1 MSISPQHLIFPQRL
15 IIFFFVFFFCFIR
28 CTYILSPCVFF
39 IDMLHIKIDRR
50 RPSSIFLT
58 QPVLSKNEKQLSVSS
73 DIGHLMLCNYS
84 LYTVLK
90 QEMPNK
96 CKKES
101 CIVFSLCCPFI
112 RRKTKKNLSQTI
124 RWIHY
129 KPLSILPLYN
139 TPHAK
144 SNRITITRE

>member
-1 MSISPQHLIFPQRL
+1 
-15 IIFFFVFFFCFIR
+15 
-28 CTYILSPCVFF
+28 
-39 IDMLHIKIDRR
+39 MLHIKIDRR

-96 CKKES
+96 CKKR
-101 CIVFSLCCPFI
+101 IVHRFFFNVAHLFEGKQKRTSPKQSVEFIISLY
-112 RRKTKKNLSQTI
+112 LYYHYTI
-124 RWIHY
+124 YRTQ
-129 KPLSILPLYN
+129 KV
-139 TPHAK
+139 T
-144 SNRITITRE
+144 E